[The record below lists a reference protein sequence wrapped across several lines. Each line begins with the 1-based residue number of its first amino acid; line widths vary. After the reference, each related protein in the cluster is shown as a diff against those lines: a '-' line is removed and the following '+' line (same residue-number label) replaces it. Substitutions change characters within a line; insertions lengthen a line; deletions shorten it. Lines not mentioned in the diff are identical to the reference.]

1 MRKLFALLC
10 CLVVTAC
17 SACEADNP
25 GTDAAACGLLG
36 EACCPPECPPGTLCP
51 ADGPGPCHE
60 GVCTFAANIDTGAR
74 GYVCLAG
81 VPTEPTPPVATPVGN
96 GGAAWSEPTRPEA
109 TPVGP

>member
-60 GVCTFAANIDTGAR
+60 GVCTFAANIDTGER
-74 GYVCLAG
+74 GYLCLAAE
-81 VPTEPTPPVATPVGN
+81 TD
-96 GGAAWSEPTRPEA
+96 AAP
-109 TPVGP
+109 